1 MIFFKNNFPKI
12 LFVTFTFKPQVQ
24 KKKQSIP
31 YRNKQ

>member
-12 LFVTFTFKPQVQ
+12 LLFEPQVQ